1 MTLFLAY
8 GKTMEN
14 VTRYLNPKYVHDEA
28 KVAKATRKPHFL
40 NDTEIF
46 DENDEPTGYE
56 LKSRK
61 KKCTDDKPIHFATAI
76 LQWSKYLFQT

>member
-1 MTLFLAY
+1 
-8 GKTMEN
+8 MEN
-14 VTRYLNPKYVHDEA
+14 VTRYLNTKYVHDEA
-28 KVAKATRKPHFL
+28 KVAKATRKLHFL

-61 KKCTDDKPIHFATAI
+61 RNVQIINQSI
-76 LQWSKYLFQT
+76 LRRRFYSGQNIYFKRKFQR